1 MYEHALKLGTHLS
14 LLPHLFPRQGFKTG
28 HLIAAHTKI
37 LININKLYS
46 PVEFGRNLGRPRKN
60 LYKDI
65 SYTVGKIILSAF
77 QW

>member
-1 MYEHALKLGTHLS
+1 MGIIWISDE
-14 LLPHLFPRQGFKTG
+14 FPFKQDFG
-28 HLIAAHTKI
+28 ESRMF
-37 LININKLYS
+37 NNS

-65 SYTVGKIILSAF
+65 LYTVGKIILSAF

>member
-1 MYEHALKLGTHLS
+1 MNRLYMTHPNPVTQHCFNVRNLETT
-14 LLPHLFPRQGFKTG
+14 PF
-28 HLIAAHTKI
+28 
-37 LININKLYS
+37 S

-65 SYTVGKIILSAF
+65 LYTVGKIILSAF